1 MQINDSSFGT
11 KPPAEKVFT
20 TEDIALLSGY
30 SKEGVRGIMSKLGFK
45 PKIRPTKISREGV
58 WDYTAYKALMEW
70 ANYQNEKRAKLE
82 AMKKTE
88 STKTLEQ
95 LKAEH
100 PLVSDVRCFKL
111 SWWPDIVPDCF
122 KELDNDKI

>member
-11 KPPAEKVFT
+11 KPPAERVFT

-30 SKEGVRGIMSKLGFK
+30 SKEGVRGIMAKLGFK
-45 PKIRPTKISREGV
+45 PKIRPTKTSREGV

-70 ANYQNEKRAKLE
+70 ANYHNEKRAKLE

-100 PLVSDVRCFKL
+100 PLVSDDRCFKL
-111 SWWPDIVPDCF
+111 SWWPDTVPDCF
-122 KELDNDKI
+122 KELDND

>member
-11 KPPAEKVFT
+11 KPPAERVFT

-30 SKEGVRGIMSKLGFK
+30 SKEGVRGIMAKLGFK
-45 PKIRPTKISREGV
+45 ASYRPTNVSREGI
-58 WDYTAYKALMEW
+58 WDYVAYKEFMEW
-70 ANYQNEKRAKLE
+70 ANYQKDRREKLE
-82 AMKKTE
+82 TKKAE
-88 STKTLEQ
+88 PSKTLEQ

-100 PLVSDVRCFKL
+100 PLVKDINCFRL

-122 KELDNDKI
+122 KELDND